1 MYGIQFAYMSTNYL
15 SWYGII
21 NDGLIP
27 IVAKSS
33 GWSEASMAALL
44 GSFALG
50 YVPVQIPASLIARK
64 VGEKLVILINL
75 VANGTLC
82 LAAPTLAR
90 RGGPAALYVC
100 LALMGIFQGC
110 RVPCNA
116 AMDARWLPDGPE
128 RCVSLSL
135 QCMPYT
141 CSSHH

>member
-1 MYGIQFAYMSTNYL
+1 
-15 SWYGII
+15 
-21 NDGLIP
+21 
-27 IVAKSS
+27 
-33 GWSEASMAALL
+33 MAALL

-82 LAAPTLAR
+82 LMAPMLAR
-90 RGGPAALYVC
+90 RGGPSALYVC

-128 RCVSLSL
+128 RCASLSL

-141 CSSHH
+141 CSSLVHPSLIYQVRTPARYCCPAAVMYHDIAG